1 MNEIE
6 LKFQIPAAQVKA
18 IHADIGAAQALPLHA
33 AYFDTGEHRLARHR
47 MALRVRREGD
57 AWVQTFKGAGAD
69 AMTRLEENVPV
80 PPPADG
86 RPRPDLSRHGAEVQ
100 AALQRV
106 LPQWSPATDPQGL
119 QVGLGALYETCFD
132 RWQADRDSA
141 EGRVQVCLDRGEIR
155 AGVLREPLAELELE
169 LLSGHP
175 LAVIAQAR
183 TWVAR
188 HDLWLDVQSKAMKG
202 TRLSAQAAS
211 GHIVAAQVVP
221 APGTVP
227 EQDDPAGWRA
237 WLSAM
242 LDACAGHGAELATE
256 RPGGAAVLTA
266 WRQCIAQLLDAL
278 NSSPLL
284 SEALP
289 PHFAE
294 DTRHLAHRLNTLV
307 ASGDLQGAQALARDP
322 QTTQWSLDVLSAL
335 VGTRLNTAHPAA

>member
-6 LKFQIPAAQVKA
+6 LKFQIPAAQVEA
-18 IHADIGAAQALPLHA
+18 IRADIGAAQALPLHA
-33 AYFDTGEHRLARHR
+33 AYFDTPDHRLAHHR

-69 AMTRLEENVPV
+69 AMTRLEENVSV
-80 PPPADG
+80 SPPADG

-100 AALQRV
+100 AALARV
-106 LPQWSPATDPQGL
+106 LPWAPDTDPPGQT
-119 QVGLGALYETCFD
+119 VGLGALYETCFE

-141 EGRVQVCLDRGEIR
+141 EGRVLVCLDLGEIR
-155 AGVLREPLAELELE
+155 AGALREPLAELELE

-183 TWVAR
+183 AWVAR
-188 HDLWLDVQSKAMKG
+188 HALWLDVQSKAMKG

-211 GHIVAAQVVP
+211 GQIVAAQVLP
-221 APGTVP
+221 APGAVP
-227 EQDDPAGWRA
+227 EQDDPAAWRA

-266 WRQCIAQLLDAL
+266 WCQCLTQLLAAL
-278 NSSPLL
+278 DHSPLL
-284 SEALP
+284 RAALP
-289 PHFAE
+289 PRFAE
-294 DTRHLAHRLNTLV
+294 DTRHLAHRLNSLV
-307 ASGDLQGAQALARDP
+307 DGGDLPGARVLARDP
-322 QTTQWSLDVLSAL
+322 QTSQWSLDVLSAL
-335 VGTRLNTAHPAA
+335 VGARLNTAQPAP

>member
-6 LKFQIPAAQVKA
+6 LKFQIPAAQVEA
-18 IHADIGAAQALPLHA
+18 IRADIGATQALPLHA
-33 AYFDTGEHRLARHR
+33 AYFDTRDHLLARHR

-69 AMTRLEENVPV
+69 AMTRLEDNVPV

-86 RPRPDLSRHGAEVQ
+86 HPRPDLSRHGAEVQ
-100 AALQRV
+100 AALARV
-106 LPQWSPATDPQGL
+106 LPWAPDTDPQG
-119 QVGLGALYETCFD
+119 QAVGLGALYETRFE

-141 EGRVQVCLDRGEIR
+141 DGRVLVCLDLGEIR
-155 AGVLREPLAELELE
+155 AGALREPLAELELE

-183 TWVAR
+183 SWVTR

-211 GHIVAAQVVP
+211 GHIVAAQVLP
-221 APGTVP
+221 APGAVP
-227 EQDDPAGWRA
+227 EQDDPAAWRA

-266 WRQCIAQLLDAL
+266 WHQCITQLLGTL
-278 NSSPLL
+278 SHSPLL
-284 SEALP
+284 SGALP
-289 PHFAE
+289 RRFAE
-294 DTRHLAHRLNTLV
+294 ETRHLASRLKAL
-307 ASGDLQGAQALARDP
+307 AARSDLPGAGALARDP
-322 QTTQWSLDVLSAL
+322 RTTQWSLDVLSAL
-335 VGTRLNTAHPAA
+335 VGTRLDATHPAP